1 MGNDTS
7 SGPFVGGTQNF
18 YDKSVFDA
26 SVANAASGNSYQNF
40 HDESVLNASTAN
52 ALTTGFRVFNDKSV
66 LNISAADALGSAGAG
81 AQYRFYD
88 SSVLNALV
96 ADGLGGQFQEF
107 NNSSVLNALVTSAV
121 SRGLQ
126 YFRDASVLNALDAGA
141 VNGGIQRFT
150 GATSALNA
158 SVANA
163 IKGGAQEFY
172 STSALNAS
180 AENAVSGGEQTFYDK
195 STLNATAA
203 NAISGGMQLFR
214 SMSTLNASAENA
226 VSGGEQTFY
235 DKSTLNATAA
245 NAISGGEQYFF
256 GASVLNATAANAVSG
271 GRQDFS
277 DDSVLNAS
285 AANAVSGGNQY
296 FVNNSV
302 LNATIA
308 KAISGG
314 TQDFSDDS
322 VLNLLAAN
330 AISGGVQRFITRSVL
345 NATVANAIGGGFQ
358 DFYGESVLNAA
369 GSNAISGGSGQRFD
383 DKSTLNA
390 LVANAISGGYQ
401 AFQGE
406 SVLNASA
413 ANAISGGVQTFYAQ
427 SVLNASAGNAISGG
441 GQSFTKMSVLNA
453 LVTNAVSSG
462 FQSFDD
468 MSVLNASA
476 AGAVNGGTLS
486 FTRAGVLNVLVD
498 DALTKNTNTFFEKM
512 HGGPGGT
519 VKLNGHST
527 VIGGI
532 NSISAGSG
540 IIENGGAAD
549 GVLTV
554 DTSGLGNSSFSG
566 LLRDG
571 GAGKFALVKTG
582 AGTLQLSGISSY
594 TGSTAVTG
602 GTLQAGSTTAF
613 NTISD
618 FTVASGM
625 LDANGFD
632 QTVASLS
639 NAGTTATN
647 FKGGAVGTT
656 LTVTGDYTGNG
667 GTVLLN
673 TELNDDTSRTDRL
686 RIRGNTAG
694 VSKLA
699 INNVGGPGAQTV
711 EGIRV
716 IEVDGNSAGEFVL
729 SGDYIIAG
737 QQAVVGGAY
746 AYTLHKNGVS
756 TPHDGAWYLR
766 SRLKNLPPEQPL
778 YQAGVPVY
786 EAYPQ
791 ALLTLNSVST
801 MQQRI
806 GNRLW
811 RTGAEPDAD
820 ISSRT
825 DPNTGSWARIEGS
838 VERFDPT
845 RSDSMS
851 SYDVD
856 RYKMQVG
863 LDGLLHET
871 SAGRLFG
878 GLNLHYGNGRTK
890 VSSIYGNGRIN
901 TDGYGV
907 GGTLTWYGDNGFYI
921 DNQAQLTFYDS
932 KLASTTAGRTL
943 VNGNNGKGYA
953 LSSEVGRRYTVA
965 PGWSV
970 TPQAQLMYSKVS
982 FDSFTDVFGA
992 AVALDRGKSL
1002 RARLG
1007 LSLDYEHAWR
1017 DATGQKKRLQT
1028 YGIVNLYNEFLNGTR
1043 VDVAGTSFAS
1053 ANERLWGGVG
1063 VGGSY
1068 SWADGKY
1075 KVYGEGSVNTSL
1087 NRFGDSY
1094 ALAGIVGIKIAF

>member
-1 MGNDTS
+1 MLNAAT
-7 SGPFVGGTQNF
+7 PNAVNGGDQLF
-18 YDKSVFDA
+18 YDR
-26 SVANAASGNSYQNF
+26 
-40 HDESVLNASTAN
+40 SVLNAS
-52 ALTTGFRVFNDKSV
+52 
-66 LNISAADALGSAGAG
+66 AG
-81 AQYRFYD
+81 
-88 SSVLNALV
+88 N
-96 ADGLGGQFQEF
+96 
-107 NNSSVLNALVTSAV
+107 
-121 SRGLQ
+121 
-126 YFRDASVLNALDAGA
+126 A
-141 VNGGIQRFT
+141 VNGGNQYFID
-150 GATSALNA
+150 ANVLNA
-158 SVANA
+158 S
-163 IKGGAQEFY
+163 
-172 STSALNAS
+172 
-180 AENAVSGGEQTFYDK
+180 
-195 STLNATAA
+195 
-203 NAISGGMQLFR
+203 
-214 SMSTLNASAENA
+214 
-226 VSGGEQTFY
+226 
-235 DKSTLNATAA
+235 
-245 NAISGGEQYFF
+245 
-256 GASVLNATAANAVSG
+256 AANAVSG
-271 GRQDFS
+271 GRQDFTGA
-277 DDSVLNAS
+277 SVLNAS
-285 AANAVSGGNQY
+285 AANAVSGGDQY
-296 FVNNSV
+296 FNNNSV
-302 LNATIA
+302 LNATVA

-314 TQDFSDDS
+314 VQDFADDS
-322 VLNLLAAN
+322 VLNLSAAN
-330 AISGGVQRFITRSVL
+330 AISGGLQRFITKSVL

-358 DFYGESVLNAA
+358 DFYGESVLNAS
-369 GSNAISGGSGQRFD
+369 GSNVISSSGQQRFD

-390 LVANAISGGYQ
+390 LVANAVTGGYQ
-401 AFQGE
+401 EFQGE

-413 ANAISGGVQTFYAQ
+413 ANAISGGFQAFYAQ
-427 SVLNASAGNAISGG
+427 SVLNASAANAISGG
-441 GQSFTKMSVLNA
+441 KQGLTRMSVLNA
-453 LVTNAVSSG
+453 LVTNAISGG
-462 FQSFDD
+462 FQDIDD

-476 AGAVNGGTLS
+476 AGAVNGGTLY

-532 NSISAGSG
+532 NSVSAGSG
-540 IIENGGAAD
+540 IIENGGGAD

-554 DTSGLGNSSFSG
+554 DSSSVGNSSFSG

-594 TGSTAVTG
+594 TGSTTVTG

-613 NTISD
+613 NIISD

-647 FKGGAVGTT
+647 FKGGALGTT

-694 VSKLA
+694 LSKLA
-699 INNVGGPGAQTV
+699 INNVGGPGAQTI

-716 IEVDGNSAGEFVL
+716 IEVDGNSVGEFVL
-729 SGDYIIAG
+729 NGDYIIAG

-756 TPHDGAWYLR
+756 TPNDGAWYLR
-766 SRLKNLPPEQPL
+766 SRLKGLDPEQPL

-791 ALLTLNSVST
+791 ALLALNSVST

-820 ISSRT
+820 ISACT
-825 DPNTGSWARIEGS
+825 DPSTGSWARIEGS
-838 VERFDPT
+838 AERFDPT

-871 SAGRLFG
+871 GTGRLFG
-878 GLNLHYGNGRTK
+878 GLNLHYSNGRTK

-921 DNQAQLTFYDS
+921 DNQAQFTFYDS

-953 LSSEVGRRYTVA
+953 LSSEVGRRLTIA
-965 PGWSV
+965 RGWSF

-992 AVALDRGKSL
+992 VVALDRGKSL

-1007 LSLDYEHAWR
+1007 LSLDYENAWR

-1043 VDVAGTSFAS
+1043 VGVAGIDFAS
-1053 ANERLWGGVG
+1053 ANERLWGGIG

-1094 ALAGIVGIKIAF
+1094 AIAGILGIKIAF